1 MLLEPVDDSGAIT
14 PAELQRTYESHL
26 GEILEDV
33 GISSAI
39 ERTSLDRTTVER
51 LIAGEAPE
59 LTVRE
64 AAEVL
69 ALLEEWPDAE
79 TVMLELQDTLMLRM
93 SSAVM
98 DVDALSIAVEAELDA
113 TAIQQRIER
122 RHPMT
127 LAEYAQ
133 IVHAIAEGRPD

>member
-1 MLLEPVDDSGAIT
+1 MLLEPVDDPGDTT
-14 PAELQRTYESHL
+14 PAELRAAFERQLATIIS
-26 GEILEDV
+26 DV
-33 GISSAI
+33 GISTAM
-39 ERTSLDRTTVER
+39 ERTSLDRATLDGLST
-51 LIAGEAPE
+51 GDPPG

-64 AAEVL
+64 AAEIL
-69 ALLEEWPDAE
+69 SLSEEWPDAD

-98 DVDALSIAVEAELDA
+98 DVDTLSMAVEADLDA
-113 TAIQQRIER
+113 TAIQQRIEG

-127 LAEYAQ
+127 LEEYAQ